1 MELGIPELALVVL
14 VGASGSGKS
23 TFAQRYFKPTE
34 IISSDACRAM
44 LTDDETDQSVSAD
57 AFDLVYTIAAKRL
70 ALGRLT
76 VIDATNVQAEARKPL
91 LALARHYHVWP
102 VAIVLHTPE
111 RVCLE
116 RNLARPNRDFG
127 DFVVKRQVDN
137 LRRSLR
143 TLHDEGFR
151 VVHSVTP
158 ELFDSIEIVRQPAWS
173 NHKAEHG
180 PFDIIGDVH
189 GCYPE
194 LERLLLE
201 LGYSINLTPGHNY
214 GFTVTPPAGRRA
226 VFVGDL
232 VDRGPDSVGVLH
244 LVMSMVAT
252 GAALCVPGNHD
263 DKLARALA
271 GRKVKQTH
279 GLAETMQALAETD
292 ENFRQAVRHFIEG
305 MVSHLIFDDGK
316 LVVAHAGMKQE
327 LQGRMSKRVREFAL
341 YGETTGET
349 DEFGLPVRYPWAKE
363 YRGEGL
369 VVYGHTPIPQPEWLN
384 NTVDIDTGC
393 AFGGALTALRYPER
407 EFVRV
412 PAFAQYAIPKRPL
425 EMNATQLSA
434 QQAHDQVLDLSD
446 FQGKLQI
453 STSLISQINL
463 REEQTSAALEVISR
477 FAIEPQWLIYLPPTM
492 SPSETSQLGSFLEH
506 PTEALEYYRRAGVNE
521 VVCEAKHMGSRA
533 IVIICRDSEVAR
545 ERFGVAGEQIG
556 VCYTRTGRRFFSDPE
571 LEMAFLQ
578 RLQQAITKLNWWE
591 SFDSGWFAFDCEVLP
606 WSAKAYDL
614 IQHQYAPVGA
624 AATASM
630 SAAQAALR
638 QTVTRMPESVELQA
652 LIAHTQLRQQAVQG
666 YVEAYQHY
674 CWPVRSLDDL
684 KLAPFHLLACEQ
696 RPFYDRDHEWHMQT
710 LAALAEVEPRLML
723 ATPYRVVDLHDQA
736 SVEQTIAWWQKL
748 TAAGGEGIVIKPKQW
763 VVQNSRGIV
772 QPAIKCRGAEYLR
785 IIYGPEY
792 DLPENLERLRERGL
806 SGKRSLALREFAL
819 GLEALDRFVN
829 REPLRRIH
837 ECVFGVLALESEP
850 IDPRL

>member
-1 MELGIPELALVVL
+1 MELGIPEFCLVIL
-14 VGASGSGKS
+14 IGASGAGKS
-23 TFAQRYFKPTE
+23 TFAQRHFKPTE
-34 IISSDACRAM
+34 IISSDTCRAM
-44 LTDDETDQSVSAD
+44 LADDETDQAVSAD

-76 VIDATNVQAEARKPL
+76 VIDATNVQAAARQPL

-102 VAIVLHTPE
+102 VAIVLQTPE

-116 RNLARPNRDFG
+116 RNVGRANRNFG

-143 TLHDEGFR
+143 NLRDEGFR

-158 ELFDSIEIVRQPAWS
+158 EHVDAIEIVRQRGWS
-173 NHKAEHG
+173 NRKTEHG

-214 GFTVTPPAGRRA
+214 GFMVTPPAGRRA

-232 VDRGPDSVGVLH
+232 VDRGPDSVGVLR
-244 LVMSMVAT
+244 LVMSMVET

-292 ENFRQAVRHFIEG
+292 EAFRQAVRQFIEG

-316 LVVAHAGMKQE
+316 LVVAHAGMKQA
-327 LQGRMSKRVREFAL
+327 LQGRMSKHVREFAL

-384 NTVDIDTGC
+384 NTLDIDTGC

-407 EFVRV
+407 EFVQV
-412 PAFAQYAIPKRPL
+412 PALAQYAIPKRPL
-425 EMNATQLSA
+425 EYNASQLAA
-434 QQAHDQVLDLSD
+434 QQENDHVLNLSD
-446 FQGKLQI
+446 FQGKLKI
-453 STSLISQINL
+453 STSLMSQINL
-463 REEQTSAALEVISR
+463 REEQTAAALEVISR
-477 FAIEPQWLIYLPPTM
+477 FAIEPQWLMYLPPTM
-492 SPSETSQLGSFLEH
+492 SPSETSQRDGFLEH
-506 PTEALEYYRRAGVNE
+506 PAEALDYYRRAGVNE

-533 IVIICRDSEVAR
+533 IVIICRDSTVAQA
-545 ERFGVAGEQIG
+545 RFGVFGEQIG
-556 VCYTRTGRRFFSDPE
+556 VCYTRTGRRFFNDPE
-571 LEMAFLQ
+571 LETAFLQ
-578 RLQQAITKLNWWE
+578 RVQQAITKLNWWE
-591 SFDSGWFAFDCEVLP
+591 NFDSTWFALDCELLP
-606 WSAKAYDL
+606 WSAKAQDL
-614 IQHQYAPVGA
+614 IRKQYAPVGV

-630 SAAQAALR
+630 SAAQAALQ

-666 YVEAYQHY
+666 YVDAYQQY
-674 CWPVRSLDDL
+674 CWPVQSLDDL
-684 KLAPFHLLACEQ
+684 RLAPFHLLACEQ

-710 LAALAEVEPRLML
+710 LAALAETEPRLFI
-723 ATPYRVVDLHDQA
+723 ATEYRVVDLHDQA
-736 SVEQTIAWWQKL
+736 KVEQAIEWWQSL
-748 TAAGGEGIVIKPKQW
+748 TAAGGEGMVVKPKQW
-763 VVQNSRGIV
+763 VVQNARGLV
-772 QPAIKCRGAEYLR
+772 QPAIKCRGPEYLR

-792 DLPENLERLRERGL
+792 DLPENLARLRKRGL
-806 SGKRSLALREFAL
+806 SGKRSLALRELAL

-829 REPLRRIH
+829 REPLRRVH

-850 IDPRL
+850 VDPRL

>member
-1 MELGIPELALVVL
+1 MELGIPEFCLVVL
-14 VGASGSGKS
+14 IGASGAGKS
-23 TFAQRYFKPTE
+23 TFAQRHFKPTE
-34 IISSDACRAM
+34 IISSDTCRAM
-44 LTDDETDQSVSAD
+44 LCDDETDQAVSSE

-76 VIDATNVQAEARKPL
+76 VIDATNVQAAARQPL

-102 VAIVLHTPE
+102 VAIVLQTPE
-111 RVCLE
+111 KVCLE
-116 RNLARPNRDFG
+116 RNVGRANRNFG

-143 TLHDEGFR
+143 NLRDEGFR

-158 ELFDSIEIVRQPAWS
+158 EQVDAIEIVRQRAWS
-173 NHKAEHG
+173 NRKTEHG

-201 LGYSINLTPGHNY
+201 LGYSINLTPCHNY

-232 VDRGPDSVGVLH
+232 VDRGPDSVAVLR
-244 LVMSMVAT
+244 LVMSMVET

-292 ENFRQAVRHFIEG
+292 EPFRQAVRQFIEG

-327 LQGRMSKRVREFAL
+327 LQGRMSKHVREFAL

-407 EFVRV
+407 EFVQV

-425 EMNATQLSA
+425 EYNASQLAA
-434 QQAHDQVLDLSD
+434 QQENDHVLNLSD
-446 FQGKLQI
+446 FQGKLKI
-453 STSLISQINL
+453 STSLMSQITL
-463 REEQTSAALEVISR
+463 REEQTAAALEVISR
-477 FAIEPQWLIYLPPTM
+477 FAIEPQWLMYLPPTM
-492 SPSETSQLGSFLEH
+492 SPSETSQLDGFLEH
-506 PTEALEYYRRAGVNE
+506 PAEALDYYRRAGVNE
-521 VVCEAKHMGSRA
+521 VICEAKHMGSRA
-533 IVIICRDSEVAR
+533 IVVICRDSAVAQA
-545 ERFGVAGEQIG
+545 RFGVVGEQIG
-556 VCYTRTGRRFFSDPE
+556 VCYTRTGRRFFNDPE
-571 LEMAFLQ
+571 LETAFLQ
-578 RLQQAITKLNWWE
+578 RLQQAISKLNWWE
-591 SFDSGWFAFDCEVLP
+591 SFDSGWFALDCELLP
-606 WSAKAYDL
+606 WSAKAQDL
-614 IQHQYAPVGA
+614 IRHQYAPVGA

-630 SAAQAALR
+630 SAAQAALL
-638 QTVTRMPESVELQA
+638 QTVTRLPESVELQA
-652 LIAHTQLRQQAVQG
+652 LLAHTQLRQQAVQG
-666 YVEAYQHY
+666 YVDAYQQY
-674 CWPVRSLDDL
+674 CWPVQSLDDL
-684 KLAPFHLLACEQ
+684 RLAPFHLLACEQ

-710 LAALAEVEPRLML
+710 LAALAEAEPRLLL
-723 ATPYRVVDLHDQA
+723 ATEYRVVDLHNQTK
-736 SVEQTIAWWQKL
+736 VEQAIEWWQSL
-748 TAAGGEGIVIKPKQW
+748 TAAGGEGMVVKPKQW
-763 VVQNSRGIV
+763 VVQNARGLV
-772 QPAIKCRGAEYLR
+772 QPAIKCRGPEYLR

-792 DLPENLERLRERGL
+792 DLPENLARLRKRGL
-806 SGKRSLALREFAL
+806 SAKRSLALRESAL

-829 REPLRRIH
+829 REPLRRVH

-850 IDPRL
+850 VDPRL

>member
-1 MELGIPELALVVL
+1 MELGIPEFCLVVL
-14 VGASGSGKS
+14 IGASGAGKS
-23 TFAQRYFKPTE
+23 TFAQRHFKPTE
-34 IISSDACRAM
+34 IISSDTCRAM
-44 LTDDETDQSVSAD
+44 LCDDETDQAVSAD

-76 VIDATNVQAEARKPL
+76 VIDATNVQAAARQPL
-91 LALARHYHVWP
+91 MALARHYHVWP
-102 VAIVLHTPE
+102 VAIVLQTPE
-111 RVCLE
+111 KVCLE
-116 RNLARPNRDFG
+116 RNVGRANRNFG

-143 TLHDEGFR
+143 TLRDEGFR
-151 VVHSVTP
+151 VVYTITP
-158 ELFDSIEIVRQPAWS
+158 EQVDAIEIVRQRAWS
-173 NHKAEHG
+173 NRKTEHG

-232 VDRGPDSVGVLH
+232 VDRGPDSVGVLR
-244 LVMSMVAT
+244 LVMSMVET

-271 GRKVKQTH
+271 GRNVKQTH
-279 GLAETMQALAETD
+279 GLAETMQALVETD
-292 ENFRQAVRHFIEG
+292 ETFRQAVRRFIEA

-327 LQGRMSKRVREFAL
+327 LQGRMSKQVREFAL

-407 EFVRV
+407 EFVQV

-425 EMNATQLSA
+425 EYNATQLAA
-434 QQAHDQVLDLSD
+434 QQENDQVLNLSD
-446 FQGKLQI
+446 FQGKLKL
-453 STSLISQINL
+453 STSLMSQITL
-463 REEQTSAALEVISR
+463 REEQTAAALEVMSR
-477 FAIEPQWLIYLPPTM
+477 FAIEPQWLMYLPPTM
-492 SPSETSQLGSFLEH
+492 SPSETSQLDGFLEH
-506 PTEALEYYRRAGVNE
+506 PAEALDYYRRAGVNE

-533 IVIICRDSEVAR
+533 IVIICRDSAVAQA
-545 ERFGVAGEQIG
+545 RFGVVGEQIG
-556 VCYTRTGRRFFSDPE
+556 VCYTRTGRRFFNDPE
-571 LEMAFLQ
+571 LETAFLQ
-578 RLQQAITKLNWWE
+578 RVQQAISKLNWWE
-591 SFDSGWFAFDCEVLP
+591 SFDSGWFALDCELLP
-606 WSAKAYDL
+606 WSAKAQDL
-614 IQHQYAPVGA
+614 IRHQYAPVGA
-624 AATASM
+624 AATASI
-630 SAAQAALR
+630 SAAQTALQ
-638 QTVTRMPESVELQA
+638 QTVTRLPESVELQA

-666 YVEAYQHY
+666 YVDVYQHY
-674 CWPVRSLDDL
+674 CWPVQSLDDL
-684 KLAPFHLLACEQ
+684 RLAPFHLLACEQ

-710 LAALAEVEPRLML
+710 LATLAEAEPRLFI
-723 ATPYRVVDLHDQA
+723 ATEYRVVDLHDQA
-736 SVEQTIAWWQKL
+736 KVEQAIEWWQSL
-748 TAAGGEGIVIKPKQW
+748 TAAGGEGMVVKPKQW
-763 VVQNSRGIV
+763 VVQNARGLV
-772 QPAIKCRGAEYLR
+772 QPAIKCRGPEYLR

-792 DLPENLERLRERGL
+792 DLPENLARLRKRGL
-806 SGKRSLALREFAL
+806 SGKRSLALRELAL

-829 REPLRRIH
+829 REPLRRVH

-850 IDPRL
+850 VDPRL

>member
-1 MELGIPELALVVL
+1 MELGIPEFCLVVL
-14 VGASGSGKS
+14 IGASGAGKS
-23 TFAQRYFKPTE
+23 TFAQRHFKPTE
-34 IISSDACRAM
+34 IISSDTCRAM
-44 LTDDETDQSVSAD
+44 LCDDETDQAVSSD

-76 VIDATNVQAEARKPL
+76 VIDATNVQAAARQPL

-102 VAIVLHTPE
+102 VAIVLQTPE
-111 RVCLE
+111 KVCLE
-116 RNLARPNRDFG
+116 RNVGRANRNFG

-143 TLHDEGFR
+143 NLRDEGFR
-151 VVHSVTP
+151 VVHNVTP
-158 ELFDSIEIVRQPAWS
+158 EQVDAIEIVRQRAWS
-173 NHKAEHG
+173 NRKTEHG

-232 VDRGPDSVGVLH
+232 VDRGPDSVAVLR
-244 LVMSMVAT
+244 LVMSMVET

-292 ENFRQAVRHFIEG
+292 EPFRQAVRQFIEG

-327 LQGRMSKRVREFAL
+327 LQGRMSKQVREFAL

-393 AFGGALTALRYPER
+393 AFGGALTALCYPER
-407 EFVRV
+407 EFVQV
-412 PAFAQYAIPKRPL
+412 PAFAQYAVPKRPL
-425 EMNATQLSA
+425 EYNASQLAA
-434 QQAHDQVLDLSD
+434 QQENDHVLNLSD
-446 FQGKLQI
+446 FQGKLKI
-453 STSLISQINL
+453 STSLMSQISL
-463 REEQTSAALEVISR
+463 REEQTAAALEVISR
-477 FAIEPQWLIYLPPTM
+477 FAIEPQWLMYLPPTM
-492 SPSETSQLGSFLEH
+492 SPSETSQLDGFLEH
-506 PTEALEYYRRAGVNE
+506 PAEALDYYRRAGFNE

-533 IVIICRDSEVAR
+533 IVVICRDSAVAQA
-545 ERFGVAGEQIG
+545 RFGVVGEQIG
-556 VCYTRTGRRFFSDPE
+556 VCYTRTGRRFFNDPE
-571 LEMAFLQ
+571 LETAFLQ
-578 RLQQAITKLNWWE
+578 RVQQAISKLNWWE
-591 SFDSGWFAFDCEVLP
+591 SFDSGWFALDCELLP
-606 WSAKAYDL
+606 WSAKAQDL
-614 IQHQYAPVGA
+614 IRNQYAPVGA

-630 SAAQAALR
+630 SAAQAALQ
-638 QTVTRMPESVELQA
+638 QTVTRLPESVELQA
-652 LIAHTQLRQQAVQG
+652 LLAHTQLRQQAVQG
-666 YVEAYQHY
+666 YVDAYQQY
-674 CWPVRSLDDL
+674 CWPVQSLDDL
-684 KLAPFHLLACEQ
+684 RLAPFHLLACEQ

-710 LAALAEVEPRLML
+710 LAALAEAEPRLLL
-723 ATPYRVVDLHDQA
+723 ATEYRVVDLHDQA
-736 SVEQTIAWWQKL
+736 NVEQAIEWWQSL
-748 TAAGGEGIVIKPKQW
+748 TAAGGEGMVVKPKQW
-763 VVQNSRGIV
+763 VVQNARGLV
-772 QPAIKCRGAEYLR
+772 QPAIKCRGPEYLR

-792 DLPENLERLRERGL
+792 DLPENLARLRKRGL
-806 SGKRSLALREFAL
+806 SAKRSLALRELAL

-829 REPLRRIH
+829 REPLRRVH

-850 IDPRL
+850 VDPRL